1 MKNVFRTFAFALFF
15 VTLSSFSWTSEKEIT
30 GTYGVSDNDPSG
42 IKLTLNEDHTFTYTD
57 FSNPSKKIDVSGNWE
72 LKRNVVVLTNYT
84 SDYSFHTNWKIEQNG
99 EIAKSRKG
107 LCFYTL
113 GKI

>member
-1 MKNVFRTFAFALFF
+1 MKNLIRISAFVVLFSA
-15 VTLSSFSWTSEKEIT
+15 LSSFTKNADNQYT
-30 GTYGVSDNDPSG
+30 GTYGVSEGDHSG
-42 IKLTLNEDHTFTYTD
+42 IRLTLNEDKTFTYTD

-72 LKRNVVVLTNYT
+72 VKRNVVILTNYT
-84 SDYSFHTNWKIEQNG
+84 SAYSFHTNWKIEQNG
-99 EIAKSRKG
+99 EVAKSRKG